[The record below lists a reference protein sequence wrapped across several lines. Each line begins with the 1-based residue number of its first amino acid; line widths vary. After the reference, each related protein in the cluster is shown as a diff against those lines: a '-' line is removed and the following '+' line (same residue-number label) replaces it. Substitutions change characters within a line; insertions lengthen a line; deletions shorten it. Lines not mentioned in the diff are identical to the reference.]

1 MKASIENYSPELF
14 DKLYNKRE
22 SVVKTYCWA
31 CYLPGAKFMQD
42 VIKLGMNKFTITF
55 SDADMKE
62 LLMFF
67 NAFTLMKYKM
77 FHMNKNSMKL
87 VYVKTKK
94 LREIEEN
101 EIIIKMQSSL
111 VARKHNSDDNTDNYY
126 TYEDPEFPEIVKEN
140 L

>member
-1 MKASIENYSPELF
+1 MTELKLEFQLENSELPIDVDKVILSFMKASIENYSPELF

-67 NAFTLMKYKM
+67 NAK
-77 FHMNKNSMKL
+77 S
-87 VYVKTKK
+87 
-94 LREIEEN
+94 I
-101 EIIIKMQSSL
+101 SSH
-111 VARKHNSDDNTDNYY
+111 K
-126 TYEDPEFPEIVKEN
+126 P
-140 L
+140 